1 MPYVVDDKG
10 NHILDEN
17 GNKIA
22 YSVSYPKHYTEIHEN
37 NDGHLDTEN
46 KKYYNQRIGRKSITI
61 PKTNYT
67 SIPLLS
73 ASDSD
78 GFNSL

>member
-46 KKYYNQRIGRKSITI
+46 KNIIIKELGENLLPYLKLITLRFH
-61 PKTNYT
+61 
-67 SIPLLS
+67 LLS
-73 ASDSD
+73 A
-78 GFNSL
+78 